1 MAKKKNLEDYFD
13 KLDGIVDELQNGE
26 LTLEESFQRY
36 EEGMKLIRECH
47 QSIDQVEKK
56 LQVIQEGMS
65 DAEDI

>member
-1 MAKKKNLEDYFD
+1 M
-13 KLDGIVDELQNGE
+13 DELQNGE
-26 LTLEESFQRY
+26 LTLEESFQHY